1 MLRRL
6 LLIAPL
12 LMLAAGPLAAQPKPA
27 APPPGAQNSSFNL
40 VNRASQPIRELF
52 VTSAGNAGWGQ
63 NRLDG
68 KNGAAVS
75 IPPGASYAVRRRLDT
90 NCIFDI
96 RVVYADGKPEERKG
110 VNTCAVEEVA
120 VGAVASNLPLAAT
133 GKPADDPSFRLFN
146 RSARNIVE
154 FRAAPAGGSEAGENR
169 LATPLPP
176 DKGQMI
182 GFKRDG
188 QCIFDLRVVFADGKA
203 MEKKRANLCKTTEL
217 PVP

>member
-6 LLIAPL
+6 LLTAVLTLAIAS
-12 LMLAAGPLAAQPKPA
+12 PLAAQPKPA
-27 APPPGAQNSSFNL
+27 VPPGAQNSSFNL
-40 VNRASQPIRELF
+40 VNRSSQAIRELF
-52 VTSAGNAGWGQ
+52 VTSAGNANWGQ

-68 KNGAAVS
+68 KSAGAVS
-75 IPPGASYAVRRRLDT
+75 IAAGGSFAVRRRVDT

-96 RVVYADGKPEERKG
+96 KVIYADGKPEERKG
-110 VNTCAVEEVA
+110 VNTCAVEDVA
-120 VGAVASNLPLAAT
+120 FGATASNIPVAAT

-154 FRAAPAGGSEAGENR
+154 LRAVPAGGSEGGENR
-169 LATPLPP
+169 LATPLAP
-176 DKGQMI
+176 DKSQMI

-203 MEKKRANLCKTTEL
+203 MEKKRANLCKIAEL